1 MDELLFKNFIQ
12 SYGENLK
19 KYSKKQI

>member
-12 SYGENLK
+12 SYSENLK